1 MNNKVEAKA
10 LVMLCS
16 SMYEANPKPGH
27 LELSHVVSAA
37 LPFTPLPLTASHI
50 PPLPCS
56 RHKNVAVNNIYSS
69 QGNHNQVLQDFS

>member
-37 LPFTPLPLTASHI
+37 LPFTPSPFDRVS
-50 PPLPCS
+50 
-56 RHKNVAVNNIYSS
+56 YSS
-69 QGNHNQVLQDFS
+69 FTLFEAQECSSK